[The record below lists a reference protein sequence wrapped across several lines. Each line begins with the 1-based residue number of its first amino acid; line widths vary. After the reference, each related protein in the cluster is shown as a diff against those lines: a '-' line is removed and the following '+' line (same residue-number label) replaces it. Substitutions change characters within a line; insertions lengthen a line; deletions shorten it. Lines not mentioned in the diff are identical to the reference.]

1 MIPLIRLRKEQ
12 DVAGT
17 YTVYFATNRMPETDA
32 TGGRI
37 VGFGSDPG
45 PIDGTAVRF
54 GSADVQVTRSR
65 AQIVADSLYVAPEL
79 CASSLTTSIVWDRL
93 NSAVSQCI

>member
-1 MIPLIRLRKEQ
+1 MAGYLTSGTARWICSARCDLNALKMIPLIRLRKEQ

-54 GSADVQVTRSR
+54 GSADV
-65 AQIVADSLYVAPEL
+65 
-79 CASSLTTSIVWDRL
+79 
-93 NSAVSQCI
+93 